1 MSILVR
7 LREIEKLPTLPEIM
21 MKVQALINSDESD
34 AASLAHIIK
43 QDPALS
49 STILKTAN
57 SAYYNFA
64 KRRISSITEAIAR
77 IGFNEVLKITL
88 AMSVIEQFANT
99 KSMIGY
105 ASFWRHSLTAAGLTT
120 IIADVINDEDLQEYR
135 QDLFL
140 AGLLHDIGIL
150 IYDQFFHEEFTEII
164 NCTLNEEKTYLAAEN
179 IISPKETHGFIGGAL
194 LEIWKLALPIIVSV
208 RNHHTP
214 QKAPENFR
222 KIVSIVSLAEYI
234 LCNGRVGSF
243 EGIFEEIDESVWEL
257 TGISPNDIESLFLK
271 AEAEAG
277 KSDILLHTG
286 AGHYQPLQ
294 MPHDDH
300 DHTPLRPI

>member
-1 MSILVR
+1 
-7 LREIEKLPTLPEIM
+7 
-21 MKVQALINSDESD
+21 
-34 AASLAHIIK
+34 
-43 QDPALS
+43 
-49 STILKTAN
+49 
-57 SAYYNFA
+57 
-64 KRRISSITEAIAR
+64 
-77 IGFNEVLKITL
+77 
-88 AMSVIEQFANT
+88 
-99 KSMIGY
+99 MIGY
-105 ASFWRHSLTAAGLTT
+105 VGFWRHSLTAAGLTT
-120 IIADVINDEDLQEYR
+120 IIADVMNDEGLQEYR

-164 NCTLNEEKTYLAAEN
+164 NCSLNEEKTYLIAEN

-214 QKAPENFR
+214 QKAPENLR

-243 EGIFEEIDESVWEL
+243 EGTFEEIDESVWEL

-294 MPHDDH
+294 KPHDDH